1 MHYPRIDEV
10 LYQAGWQPTSQSQP
24 YAPQLNKK
32 IDDSMWL
39 CGWRVLKQHRYI
51 GVTPDSHIRYRS
63 FAGIRLYFKCTVDK
77 PSRLLISSVAAIGW
91 LWWLLDKLLK
101 RKGFIKHPD
110 KIENLTVYHQDQQMV
125 NFLLTDDTFRKQV
138 ALLSGLNEIKQW
150 ELQVVP
156 GQLTVNHQV
165 MALSDALLKA
175 PVSVHHHLTTQEQNS
190 LNQKLNKKQLFKAFL
205 MVMAFLLIPV
215 LLLLGLLLL
224 LT

>member
-1 MHYPRIDEV
+1 
-10 LYQAGWQPTSQSQP
+10 
-24 YAPQLNKK
+24 
-32 IDDSMWL
+32 MWL

-156 GQLTVNHQV
+156 GQLTVNISFKPEAQFSADQFDSLHHQV